1 MAATWPFVRS
11 WLPPAPARIIDLGCG
26 SEGGLVPRLRASGYD
41 AIGIDPE
48 APADTVY
55 QRAEFESASLPE
67 QLEAVIA
74 STSLH
79 HVADPGHV
87 IDRITST
94 LTPGGRL
101 IVVEWAWENFDQ
113 QTADWCFT
121 RLGSDDE
128 AGWLHHRRDG
138 WLASGLQWPNYLRD
152 WAERERLHRG
162 AELVRLLNERL
173 QREFLENGPYFF
185 PDLADTTAE
194 DEQAAIDA
202 GVIKA
207 TRIDWAGVRR

>member
-1 MAATWPFVRS
+1 
-11 WLPPAPARIIDLGCG
+11 LPPAPAHVIDLGCG
-26 SEGGLVPRLRASGYD
+26 SGGGFVPSLRANGYD
-41 AIGIDPE
+41 ALGVDPQ
-48 APADTVY
+48 APAGAHY

-67 QLEAVIA
+67 RFEAVIA

-87 IDRITST
+87 IDRITTT

-101 IVVEWAWENFDQ
+101 VVVEWAWEALDE

-128 AGWLHHRRDG
+128 AGWLHHRRDE
-138 WLASGLQWPNYLRD
+138 WLASGLQWPDYLRD

-173 QREFLENGPYFF
+173 QCEFLEHSPYFF
-185 PDLADTTAE
+185 PDLADTTAA

-202 GVIKA
+202 GQIRA
-207 TRIDWAGVRR
+207 TRIDWVGARR

>member
-1 MAATWPFVRS
+1 VATWPFVRS
-11 WLPPAPARIIDLGCG
+11 WLPPAPARVIDLGCG
-26 SEGGLVPRLRASGYD
+26 SEGGFVPRLRASGYD
-41 AIGIDPE
+41 AIGIDPQ
-48 APADTVY
+48 APAGADY
-55 QRAEFESASLPE
+55 QRVEFEAASLPE

-79 HVADPGHV
+79 HVADPSHV
-87 IDRITST
+87 IDRITTT

-101 IVVEWAWENFDQ
+101 VVVEWAWETFDE

-128 AGWLHHRRDG
+128 AGWLHHRRDE
-138 WLASGLQWPNYLRD
+138 WLASDLQWPNYLRD

-162 AELVRLLNERL
+162 AELVALLNERL

-185 PDLADTTAE
+185 PDLADTTEA
-194 DEQAAIDA
+194 DEQVAIDA
-202 GVIKA
+202 GVIQA
-207 TRIDWAGVRR
+207 TRIDWAGSRQ